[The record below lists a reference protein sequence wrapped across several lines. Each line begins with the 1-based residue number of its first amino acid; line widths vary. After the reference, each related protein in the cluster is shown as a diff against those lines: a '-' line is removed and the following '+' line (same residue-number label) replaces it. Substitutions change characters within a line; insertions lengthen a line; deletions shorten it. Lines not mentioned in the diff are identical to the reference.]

1 MVMMAAGTA
10 ASPRLTRHPH
20 PPLILEVGGE
30 NSDGDH
36 ELETEVQRASEPSGG
51 HLRERLRSG
60 QSNVLSYVNEYN
72 TVKSS

>member
-36 ELETEVQRASEPSGG
+36 ELETEVQRASEPSGR
-51 HLRERLRSG
+51 HLRDYG
-60 QSNVLSYVNEYN
+60 QSNVLSYVNQNN